1 MRPIG
6 TNVSYLHTG
15 ALHLMAVNDLVE
27 KPAKQHATLFL
38 MSWHNTVARYTDWT
52 EDVVSGGQ
60 TYISDPRIGI
70 KLPTESGGV
79 QERPAVL
86 AWPSTVAPADT
97 LIAQTVHA
105 QVSVLVTELIP
116 GDDTTLATL
125 YNGWVNR
132 ARRGRRGDKNV
143 ASLQLNSIKGLLRSP
158 LGIPAMRTCG
168 WRFGDANCQ
177 KVVVPDLQESGTI
190 ATLTDDVVTVTGLTT
205 TATAGY
211 WFRGYLEVDG
221 ERINIRRFDT
231 PNVFYLSRRPP
242 LDWNG
247 AAVTATPGC
256 DKTLSTCIERWDN
269 GEHFAALGFKM
280 PPRHPII
287 ELPSV
292 PFQTISPNLSPLLQI
307 PGVTAIYDV
316 YEGVHTT
323 VSAGDPTPSAE
334 PLSQPPFRQQDDTGW
349 NSNSSSQTI
358 TFRVGHW
365 FDSSVVDP
373 LLRKNLEQLGSVSSR
388 PFFVKASVVG
398 VSVFT
403 ASPAGDCD
411 VLWDYGPTDD
421 YGGAR
426 WALRGWK
433 DKVTLPSGCSSTF
446 LWSSAFTVG
455 IRKAGFVASL
465 ANVNA
470 IFSKGQRLQKL
481 SQPSPYQYHDNVAG
495 LTFLAVCRNR
505 VQQSAF
511 FLTSPT
517 EINIATTHEN
527 ADSLVFESV
536 GSWKLTMGGAVVQN
550 GASGSPTQFAADGA
564 LDLVDPGGSPPG
576 INWRVY
582 GLRVTPGGNIETIT
596 SSEVLPFSIID
607 SVGAPTIMAPATGY
621 SAGGD
626 HLEYSFMGMW
636 NRALSDTEL
645 GTAIQYLEGR
655 FGVFHPPI

>member
-1 MRPIG
+1 
-6 TNVSYLHTG
+6 
-15 ALHLMAVNDLVE
+15 MAANDLVE
-27 KPAKQHATLFL
+27 KSAKQHATLFL
-38 MSWHNTVARYTDWT
+38 LEWHNTVARFTDWT
-52 EDVVSGGQ
+52 EDIVSGGQ
-60 TYISDPRIGI
+60 TYLSDPRIGI

-79 QERPAVL
+79 QERPATL
-86 AWPSTVAPADT
+86 ALPSTVAPADT

-125 YNGWVNR
+125 YSGWVNR

-190 ATLTDDVVTVTGLTT
+190 ATLTDDAVTITGLTT

-221 ERINIRRFDT
+221 ERINIRRYDT

-242 LDWNG
+242 PDWNG
-247 AAVTATPGC
+247 AAVVATPGC

-269 GEHFAALGFKM
+269 GEHFTALGFKM

-292 PFQTISPNLSPLLQI
+292 PFQTISPNMSPLLQFA
-307 PGVTAIYDV
+307 GLTALYDV

-323 VSAGDPTPSAE
+323 VSAGDPTPAAL
-334 PLSQPPFRQQDDTGW
+334 PLSQLPFRQGDDTGW
-349 NSNSSSQTI
+349 NSNNQIQTI
-358 TFRVGHW
+358 AYRVGHW
-365 FDSSVVDP
+365 FDTGVVDP
-373 LLRKNLEQLGSVSSR
+373 LLRKNLEQLQSLSIR

-398 VSVFT
+398 GNVFSSGPSGLCG
-403 ASPAGDCD
+403 A
-411 VLWDYGPTDD
+411 LWNYGPTDD

-426 WALRGWK
+426 WALRGWE
-433 DKVTLPSGCSSTF
+433 DQVTLDPVCSSDF
-446 LWSSAFTVG
+446 RWVKAFTIG
-455 IRKAGFVASL
+455 KRNAGFTASL
-465 ANVNA
+465 GQVN
-470 IFSKGQRLQKL
+470 IIYTTGSQRFEKL
-481 SQPSPYQYHDNVAG
+481 SQVLPYTYHDNVAG

-517 EINIATTHEN
+517 QINIATNHEN
-527 ADSLVFESV
+527 TDSTVFDSV

-550 GASGSPTQFAADGA
+550 GASGSPTSFAVDGA
-564 LDLVDPGGSPPG
+564 LDLVDPTGSPVG

-582 GLRVTPGGNIETIT
+582 GRRVTPGGNMETFT
-596 SSEVLPFSIID
+596 SSQVLPYAIID
-607 SVGAPTIMAPATGY
+607 SGAAPSVMAPATGY
-621 SAGGD
+621 TACVGA
-626 HLEYSFMGMW
+626 LEVSSMVMYD
-636 NRALSDTEL
+636 RALSDADL
-645 GTAIQYLEGR
+645 GTAVQYLEGR